1 VQYYLLHAI
10 AAAAKSEAEAQKEK
24 ADKPRTLLEASKE
37 LKRATE
43 AMDSRTQRFV
53 KQQDEESRVLAEA
66 NQVTFTQLKLCT
78 FTDSQHDSHVYTPSS
93 LQLLRSCT

>member
-1 VQYYLLHAI
+1 MRT
-10 AAAAKSEAEAQKEK
+10 AAAKSEAETQKEK

-66 NQVTFTQLKLCT
+66 NQVSFKYL
-78 FTDSQHDSHVYTPSS
+78 
-93 LQLLRSCT
+93 

>member
-1 VQYYLLHAI
+1 MHKLTCKQHERSFLTCAYVRVCNSLGKT
-10 AAAAKSEAEAQKEK
+10 AAAKSEAEAQKEK

-66 NQVTFTQLKLCT
+66 NQVAVCT
-78 FTDSQHDSHVYTPSS
+78 
-93 LQLLRSCT
+93 